1 VARAVLFRDATITPK
16 GAPVT
21 DVVAIAK
28 FGLEAGTILDGVG
41 GFTCYGV
48 LENSPVARA
57 ENLLPMGLTDGCVL
71 KRDLAQDTPITF
83 EDIELPPGRLCD
95 HLWREQLT
103 VFGR

>member
-1 VARAVLFRDATITPK
+1 
-16 GAPVT
+16 
-21 DVVAIAK
+21 
-28 FGLEAGTILDGVG
+28 
-41 GFTCYGV
+41 
-48 LENSPVARA
+48 
-57 ENLLPMGLTDGCVL
+57 MGLTDGCVL

>member
-1 VARAVLFRDATITPK
+1 VLFRDATITPR

-28 FGLEAGTILDGVG
+28 FGLEAGTALDGVG

-71 KRDLAQDTPITF
+71 KRNLAQDTPITF

-95 HLWREQLT
+95 RLWREQLT
-103 VFGR
+103 AFGR